1 MSTLPVSILIA
12 INARGDYVI
21 VDGAKGAEHAAK
33 ELHAIDGAAHI
44 IWHTIEFRATI
55 PLPEN
60 EVTAVTVAVTK
71 DMVRASR
78 AMQDK
83 AANAKH
89 LARDPSIFED
99 DLPAQAPASAP
110 VPPAPE
116 VSDDQINTMHSLPA
130 RANGAGAYPLT
141 VPGSRSPDVTHNWTL

>member
-110 VPPAPE
+110 TPPTSEA
-116 VSDDQINTMHSLPA
+116 SYDHLNTMHELPA
-130 RANGAGAYPLT
+130 RSNGAGAYQLT
-141 VPGSRSPDVTHNWTL
+141 VPGARGAELAHNWTL